1 MSEPTLSELLARSN
15 SDTINHRG
23 RVIRSVVRIP
33 VRDAATVR
41 VERKSVGSH
50 RPQAIKIGVQKG
62 VLDVNGHRAPAVALW
77 SHTSPD
83 VVELT
88 VRSGGATSLDVW
100 NAWSMGG
107 VDSAWIGN
115 AGIVAK
121 TTDRGQLL
129 QCSDGIGPA
138 SFSDLV
144 ALIDVES

>member
-1 MSEPTLSELLARSN
+1 MADATISELMSRSN

-23 RVIRSVVRIP
+23 RVVRSVVHIP
-33 VRDAATVR
+33 VRDGAIVR
-41 VERKSVGSH
+41 VERTSLGSH
-50 RPQAIKIGVQKG
+50 RPQAIKVGLQKG
-62 VLDVNGHRAPAVALW
+62 VLDINGHRAPAVALW

-88 VRSGGATSLDVW
+88 VRSGASTTLDVW

-121 TTDRGQLL
+121 PTDAGQVL

-138 SFSDLV
+138 TFTDLV
-144 ALIDVES
+144 ATIEVID